1 MLCQWIYTLLP
12 SSWAHCPPA
21 HCWQSLPQSSTRPLS
36 FMGIPS
42 DSSDSSCP
50 TWLLFHLHPSPLF
63 LQISRFPF
71 KAINLIIIPGGG
83 DSLCREPQS
92 KRTEHLIPFLSSPHA
107 PPLLP
112 GLCPDSLWP
121 QAGMDSLRALVYL
134 TLSGK
139 IKLNLCCGFTV
150 AMVWFGFVITKTP
163 SRFWLNLS
171 REKYIHK

>member
-21 HCWQSLPQSSTRPLS
+21 HCWQSLPQCSTRPLS
-36 FMGIPS
+36 VMGLPS
-42 DSSDSSCP
+42 ESSDSSCP
-50 TWLLFHLHPSPLF
+50 RWLLFHLHPSPLF